1 MAWSAI
7 PILHDHFIGRRMSG
21 GIHDSETLIIHESFP
36 DRSDFDFVE
45 GHIDSIANGGDV
57 VKYYSQTQAVP
68 ETWAA
73 PETQA
78 ASETQA
84 LPETRAAPETLA

>member
-45 GHIDSIANGGDV
+45 VHIDSIANGGEGV
-57 VKYYSQTQAVP
+57 NYYSVTMALPV
-68 ETWAA
+68 TL
-73 PETQA
+73 
-78 ASETQA
+78 A
-84 LPETRAAPETLA
+84 LPETLALS